1 MKIFCTWK
9 AALVVFVVM
18 AASPALADATRTE
31 EFRYPLNE
39 GGRVSLEN
47 VNGDVRIT
55 GGDGGEVVIVATKRA
70 SREETLDRLEIRVDA
85 SPDMIRI
92 DTRHPQN
99 RWGWNNDDGGSVSY
113 ELTVPGAAGLDGI
126 ETVNG
131 DVHVTGVRGE
141 VRASTVNGDLE
152 LEQLAGDARLET
164 VNGGI
169 RASFLRLG
177 DDQRITAD
185 TVNGRIEIRLPE
197 NAGARLTAE
206 TLNGSLDA
214 RDFGVET
221 NEGRLIGRD
230 IDAQIGTGTA
240 RIKLD
245 TVNGSIRV
253 RKS

>member
-1 MKIFCTWK
+1 MKISCTWM
-9 AALVVFVVM
+9 AALLLF
-18 AASPALADATRTE
+18 ASTAVADATRTE

-55 GGDGGEVVIVATKRA
+55 GGDGDEVVIVATKRA
-70 SREETLDRLEIRVDA
+70 SREENLDRLEIRIDA
-85 SPDMIRI
+85 SADMIRI
-92 DTRHPQN
+92 DTRHPQS
-99 RWGWNNDDGGSVSY
+99 RWGWNNDNGGSVSY
-113 ELTVPGAAGLDGI
+113 ELSVPASASLDGI

-131 DVHVTGVRGE
+131 EVHITGVEGE

-152 LEQLAGDARLET
+152 LDQLASDARLET

-169 RASFLRLG
+169 RAAFRQLG

-214 RDFGVET
+214 GDFGVET
-221 NEGRLIGRD
+221 NRGRFVGSD

-253 RKS
+253 KKS